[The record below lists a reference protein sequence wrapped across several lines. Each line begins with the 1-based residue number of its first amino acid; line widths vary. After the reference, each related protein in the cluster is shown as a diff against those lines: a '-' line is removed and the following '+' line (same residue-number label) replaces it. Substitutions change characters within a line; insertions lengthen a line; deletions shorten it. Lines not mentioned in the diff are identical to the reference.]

1 LKSGLLDLTDILEL
15 NEGNWEKEISNS
27 TKLTVIEC
35 RHDNCPFCAKLEPIL
50 NEIAKEYEGRIRF
63 ARLNVLAN
71 PFNKKMAFRLG
82 VMSTPTIVFFC
93 QGRTVEQLAGLM
105 TKKQLERKFDD
116 VLQKYKQC
124 LKQSTAVV

>member
-1 LKSGLLDLTDILEL
+1 LAEIIEL

-27 TKLTVIEC
+27 VTLTVIEC
-35 RHDNCPFCAKLEPIL
+35 RHDNCPFCSKLEPIF
-50 NEIAKEYEGRIRF
+50 NEAAKEYQGKMKF
-63 ARLNVLAN
+63 TRLNVLAN

-93 QGRTVEQLAGLM
+93 QGRTLETIAGLM
-105 TKKQLERKFDD
+105 TKIQLEKAFDD

-124 LKQSTAVV
+124 LQQSTIVS

>member
-1 LKSGLLDLTDILEL
+1 MTDILEL
-15 NEGNWEKEISNS
+15 SEGNWEKEISNS
-27 TKLTVIEC
+27 TPLTVIEC
-35 RHDNCPFCAKLEPIL
+35 RHDNCPFCAKLEPIF
-50 NEIAKEYEGRIRF
+50 NEVVKEYEGRMRF

-93 QGRTVEQLAGLM
+93 QGRTVEMVAGLM
-105 TKKQLERKFDD
+105 TKIQLEKKFDD

-124 LKQSTAVV
+124 LQQSTAVA